1 MKKDLPRNTIVR
13 LSRYRRLLE
22 KYRYLEE
29 PFIFSH
35 DLARMLDLKP
45 VNVRH
50 DLMLLGIS
58 GNRNRGY
65 NVNAL
70 LEKIAEKL
78 DVSGQQVILIGLG
91 RLGNAILD
99 HIGSSHAGLEV
110 AAAFDIDPSKHRQTI
125 EGTPCFS
132 ILDLSAYI
140 KKSGI
145 TTAILSIPSNDVNDI
160 LPIMLDAGIKGI
172 LNYSAE
178 QLNVPADVIVRNVDV
193 ISLLEEIKYFTSD
206 EPD

>member
-22 KYRYLEE
+22 KYRYLDE

-78 DVSGQQVILIGLG
+78 DISGQQVILIGLG
-91 RLGNAILD
+91 RVGNAIID
-99 HIGSSHAGLEV
+99 HIGSSFAGLEV
-110 AAAFDIDPSKHRQTI
+110 AAAFEIDPSKYGMAI
-125 EGTPCFS
+125 EGIPCFS
-132 ILDLSAYI
+132 ILELSAYI

-145 TTAILSIPSNDVNDI
+145 TTAILTIPSNDISDI

-172 LNYSAE
+172 LNYSSE
-178 QLNVPADVIVRNVDV
+178 QLNVPNNVIVRNVDV

-206 EPD
+206 

>member
-1 MKKDLPRNTIVR
+1 MKKDLPKNTIVR
-13 LSRYRRLLE
+13 LSQYRRLLE

-29 PFIFSH
+29 PFIYSH

-65 NVNAL
+65 NVNSL

-99 HIGSSHAGLEV
+99 HIGGSYAGLEV
-110 AAAFDIDPSKHRQTI
+110 AAAFDIDPSKHEQTL
-125 EGTPCFS
+125 EGIPCFS

-140 KKSGI
+140 QKSGI
-145 TTAILSIPSNDVNDI
+145 RTAILAIPSNDINDI

-172 LNYSAE
+172 LNYSSE
-178 QLNVPADVIVRNVDV
+178 QLNVPAHIVVRNVDI
-193 ISLLEEIKYFTSD
+193 ISLLEEIRYLIS
-206 EPD
+206 E